1 MRQTDIPSNLPR
13 PRRSWI
19 RWPWPTSDR
28 LLVEEMP
35 EASAEVAD
43 EAAYDL
49 EPVDVAGRLA
59 GLWNAAPP
67 EDLGGSGSTSDPAP
81 AMEVA
86 AEAPIDQ
93 PTEVPIDHA
102 TAAAHGAHDADGRAI
117 NRSRRGARFLGR
129 PRSRPRL
136 AEAIEVT
143 EPIAAQP
150 EPEPIAAQPEPEA
163 ISAQPEPEPEPI
175 AAQLEPEPIAAQLEP
190 EAIAAQPEPEP
201 EAIAAEERQRPDVVT
216 QPTWRIVAPD
226 AAPAPDSDAPPATP
240 TIAPAPPAPSPAAAA
255 EPQWPTQPEWPSQRA
270 AASPAF
276 GRAASTGGLESLWAE
291 SAREVVTAP
300 AAAVARAAGGV
311 QPCVSCGLSL
321 SATARFCRRCGTRQA

>member
-1 MRQTDIPSNLPR
+1 MSCRQYTCGNCWNEVEGRCLSCAPHLGHDIMPAAFGEADGYPVEPSEAPPVLDPLA
-13 PRRSWI
+13 
-19 RWPWPTSDR
+19 WPSSDR

-43 EAAYDL
+43 EAAHDL

-59 GLWNAAPP
+59 GLWNEAPP

-150 EPEPIAAQPEPEA
+150 EPEPEPM
-163 ISAQPEPEPEPI
+163 PI

-226 AAPAPDSDAPPATP
+226 AA
-240 TIAPAPPAPSPAAAA
+240 
-255 EPQWPTQPEWPSQRA
+255 
-270 AASPAF
+270 
-276 GRAASTGGLESLWAE
+276 
-291 SAREVVTAP
+291 REVVTAP
-300 AAAVARAAGGV
+300 AAAAARAAGGV